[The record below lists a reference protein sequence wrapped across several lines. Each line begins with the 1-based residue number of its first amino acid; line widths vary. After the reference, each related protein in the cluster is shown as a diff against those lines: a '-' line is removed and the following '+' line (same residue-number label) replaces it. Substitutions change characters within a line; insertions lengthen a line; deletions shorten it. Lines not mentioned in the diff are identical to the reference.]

1 MSEKNFWTLIRNNL
15 PLKMYRVENKVMKGM
30 PDVHY
35 IDTQGNSGW
44 IELKFL
50 ESWPKKVLSIGLRMN
65 QSLWLTSYARNKGNC
80 WVLLKVGRDYT
91 ALIKGEEADKL
102 FRPSRKEF
110 FGCVLWSK
118 KGNLSKDDW
127 AELCGVITLS
137 PKMPTQ
143 SV

>member
-35 IDTQGNSGW
+35 IDKQGNSGW

-50 ESWPKKVLSIGLRMN
+50 DSWPKKVLSIGLRMN
-65 QSLWLTSYARNKGNC
+65 QSLWLTSYARNKGSC

-91 ALIKGEEADKL
+91 ALMKGKDADKL
-102 FRPSRKEF
+102 FRPSKKEF
-110 FGCVLWSK
+110 FNVVHWSK

-127 AELCGVITLS
+127 LELCDVITLS
-137 PKMPTQ
+137 QKMPPR
-143 SV
+143 S